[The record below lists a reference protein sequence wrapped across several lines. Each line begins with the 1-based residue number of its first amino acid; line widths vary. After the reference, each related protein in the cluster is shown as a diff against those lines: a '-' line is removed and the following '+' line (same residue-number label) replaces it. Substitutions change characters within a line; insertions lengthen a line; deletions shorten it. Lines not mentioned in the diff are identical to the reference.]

1 MLNEQV
7 FSNAR
12 VVTAEQVFTG
22 TVVVR
27 DGLIAEVEWM
37 QPVEPGRDMQGDYL
51 LPGLV
56 ELHTDNWKST
66 CRRVRV
72 STGRRCRR

>member
-27 DGLIAEVEWM
+27 DGLIAEVESGCS
-37 QPVEPGRDMQGDYL
+37 QLSQAQDMQGDYL

-56 ELHTDNWKST
+56 ELHTDNLEKHLSPRPGVDWPS
-66 CRRVRV
+66 V
-72 STGRRCRR
+72 

>member
-27 DGLIAEVEWM
+27 DGLIAEVESGCS
-37 QPVEPGRDMQGDYL
+37 QLSQA
-51 LPGLV
+51 
-56 ELHTDNWKST
+56 
-66 CRRVRV
+66 
-72 STGRRCRR
+72 